1 MGLADRLNKINGD
14 NVVHQPT
21 VTIQKPQKIQPQKEG
36 NDFFDL
42 KSRVHRILIQRL
54 DLSKLTS
61 VDRENLEE
69 EFRPEITR
77 LLRELKPGISRGEE
91 ERLREEILDEIFGL
105 GPIEPLLNDPGI
117 EEIMVNGS
125 KQVYIARAGK
135 ILLTNTI
142 FKDDAHL
149 VRIIERIVSTV
160 GRRIDESAPMVDAR
174 LLDGSRVNA
183 VIPPLALDGPCL
195 TIRRFPAERLTSNHL
210 VRFGSMT
217 QPMVDLLK
225 VCVEARM
232 NMLVSGGTGAGKTT
246 ILNVLSGFIPSDER
260 VVTVEDSAELQL
272 QQPHVV
278 RMETRPPNIEEKGA
292 VTTRD
297 LVRNTLRMRPD
308 RIVVGEV
315 RGEEA
320 LDMLQ
325 AMNTGHDGSI
335 STIHANTPRDALSR
349 LEVMIAMGGVDVPL
363 RALRNQIASA
373 LDVIIQ
379 IARLRDGSRKVT
391 AISEV
396 TGMEGDIVTMQ
407 DIFLFKE
414 KGLSP
419 EGKLKG
425 DHHATGIRPNFL
437 DRFEEIGIEM
447 NVNMFTEQD

>member
-447 NVNMFTEQD
+447 NVNMFSEQD